1 MPAHIKD
8 VDRKRGIVTGYCSSF
23 DVVDSQKDVVKKGA
37 FARTINAWGPDGKN
51 RIKNLFMH
59 DPAWLVGRPL
69 VLKEDDFGLYH
80 ETQISQTSIGKDV
93 LTLIADG
100 VITEQSI
107 GYDVIQA
114 EDRDDGI
121 RELKELRLWEYSWV
135 TWGANE
141 VTPVTGMKS
150 LDPQERLNA
159 LLESMARFEKAL
171 KHGSFQT
178 DEVPEMIEL
187 ALRKWRE
194 EVKLWE
200 DKLREAAA
208 KTSLGR
214 GVITIDGAKQ
224 PKAAILAKFTGMK
237 DYLSNLAEG
246 ELWERGWR
254 LMDAM
259 YDTFRE
265 ILRGEVEGDPA
276 QLLAESLDQFKEIV
290 LAWAKEMQERGLFG
304 GDPESV
310 IEELT
315 DEEAK
320 AIIPGLCSFAQKL
333 MALSS
338 KANPAKATS
347 PDGDSPEKRN
357 AGDSAGKGHSLDV
370 SELVAPLDDLKREL
384 QAKQVLD
391 ELREF
396 SKSLRITDKESEN

>member
-1 MPAHIKD
+1 M
-8 VDRKRGIVTGYCSSF
+8 
-23 DVVDSQKDVVKKGA
+23 
-37 FARTINAWGPDGKN
+37 
-51 RIKNLFMH
+51 
-59 DPAWLVGRPL
+59 
-69 VLKEDDFGLYH
+69 
-80 ETQISQTSIGKDV
+80 
-93 LTLIADG
+93 
-100 VITEQSI
+100 
-107 GYDVIQA
+107 
-114 EDRDDGI
+114 
-121 RELKELRLWEYSWV
+121 

-265 ILRGEVEGDPA
+265 TEGEV
-276 QLLAESLDQFKEIV
+276 
-290 LAWAKEMQERGLFG
+290 
-304 GDPESV
+304 
-310 IEELT
+310 
-315 DEEAK
+315 
-320 AIIPGLCSFAQKL
+320 
-333 MALSS
+333 
-338 KANPAKATS
+338 
-347 PDGDSPEKRN
+347 
-357 AGDSAGKGHSLDV
+357 
-370 SELVAPLDDLKREL
+370 
-384 QAKQVLD
+384 
-391 ELREF
+391 
-396 SKSLRITDKESEN
+396 